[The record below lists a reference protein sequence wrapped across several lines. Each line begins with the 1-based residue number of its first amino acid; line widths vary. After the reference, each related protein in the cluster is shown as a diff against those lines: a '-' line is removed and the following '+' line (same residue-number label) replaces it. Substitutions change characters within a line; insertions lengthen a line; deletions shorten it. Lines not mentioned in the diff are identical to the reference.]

1 MALANF
7 ETYVEA
13 DSSLHSWTPRLKL
26 LSLILLM
33 FAFATV
39 KHLVLLLPMVCV
51 VMALYS
57 ASRLPLTYLLR
68 RLRYPGLFILMVVL
82 VLPFT
87 SGDTV
92 LAQWGPLALRQE
104 GLVMMV
110 LVICRFVSILTLG
123 FVLLGSTPFLTLL
136 RAMRSLGLP
145 TLIADMT
152 LLTYRY
158 LFETADMLATM
169 QRSMRLRGF
178 GRRRRWFRVESRTLA
193 QLSGLLGTLL
203 IRSYERSERVYKAMQ
218 LRGYGQLKQ
227 PQLVAQQ
234 PIDSQS
240 LLLTVLTVGA
250 ALGFVAAEITFLINP
265 SL

>member
-1 MALANF
+1 MASANF
-7 ETYVEA
+7 ETYVDV

-26 LSLILLM
+26 LSLGLLM
-33 FAFATV
+33 FAFAAV
-39 KHLVLLLPMVCV
+39 KHLSLALPMLCV
-51 VMALYS
+51 ATVLYS
-57 ASRLPLTYLLR
+57 ASGLPLAYLLK
-68 RLRYPGLFILMVVL
+68 RLRYPGLLILMVVL

-92 LAQWGPLALRQE
+92 LAQWGPFALREE
-104 GLVMMV
+104 GLVTTA
-110 LVICRFVSILTLG
+110 LVVCRFLSILTLG
-123 FVLLGSTPFLTLL
+123 FVLLGTTPFLTLL

-145 TLIADMT
+145 TLLADMT

-158 LFETADMLATM
+158 LFETADMLSTM

-178 GRRRRWFRVESRTLA
+178 GGRRRWFRLEGKTLS

-227 PQLVAQQ
+227 PQLAAQQ
-234 PIDSQS
+234 PIDSHS
-240 LLLTVLTVGA
+240 LRLTVMTVVA
-250 ALGFVAAEITFLINP
+250 ALGFVTAEITFLMK
-265 SL
+265 

>member
-1 MALANF
+1 MASANF

-13 DSSLHSWTPRLKL
+13 NSSLHSWTPRLKL
-26 LSLILLM
+26 LSLSLLM
-33 FAFATV
+33 FAFAAV
-39 KHLVLLLPMVCV
+39 KHLPLVLPMLCV
-51 VMALYS
+51 VAVLYGLS
-57 ASRLPLTYLLR
+57 GLPLSYLLK

-82 VLPFT
+82 LLPFT
-87 SGDTV
+87 SGGTV

-104 GLVMMV
+104 GIITAV
-110 LVICRFVSILTLG
+110 LVVCRFVSILTLG

-145 TLIADMT
+145 TLLADMT

-158 LFETADMLATM
+158 LFETADMLSTM

-178 GRRRRWFRVESRTLA
+178 GLRRQWFRLEGKTLL

-227 PQLVAQQ
+227 PQLAAQQ
-234 PIDSQS
+234 PIDSRS
-240 LLLTVLTVGA
+240 LLLTMVTVAA
-250 ALGFVAAEITFLINP
+250 ALGFVMAEITFSTIIG
-265 SL
+265 